1 MRGFVV
7 NGDYWNINVVSPGSP
22 DLIDR
27 TGVPR
32 LATANPLTHTI
43 SIDSSLRA
51 PLIDKVLL
59 HEVAHAITMSRSILD
74 WLKAYVPSDL
84 YHNLEEWVAWF
95 VENYSIEANVLASE
109 ALGRPL
115 CVGGYCR

>member
-1 MRGFVV
+1 
-7 NGDYWNINVVSPGSP
+7 
-22 DLIDR
+22 
-27 TGVPR
+27 
-32 LATANPLTHTI
+32 
-43 SIDSSLRA
+43 
-51 PLIDKVLL
+51 
-59 HEVAHAITMSRSILD
+59 MSRSILD